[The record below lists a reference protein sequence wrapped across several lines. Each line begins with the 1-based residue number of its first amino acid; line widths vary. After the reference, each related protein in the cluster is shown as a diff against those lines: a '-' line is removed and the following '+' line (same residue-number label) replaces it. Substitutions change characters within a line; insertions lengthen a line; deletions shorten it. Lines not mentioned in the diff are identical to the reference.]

1 MPPDTC
7 RLRRPSRRNG
17 CWRPA
22 PLMSLAHDFHTRFRS
37 LAGPKAELVVDVVR
51 RNENR
56 IVNPHLFQRNLFDA
70 RLAGALTF
78 QADRQVD
85 FAMLEVKQER
95 AAQVFG
101 PRIDRYVFE
110 LG

>member
-1 MPPDTC
+1 
-7 RLRRPSRRNG
+7 
-17 CWRPA
+17 
-22 PLMSLAHDFHTRFRS
+22 MSLAHDFHTRFRS
-37 LAGPKAELVVDVVR
+37 RLRVQKAELIVDVVR

-85 FAMLEVKQER
+85 FAMLEFKQER

-101 PRIDRYVFE
+101 TAHWIVGVF
-110 LG
+110 